1 MLSTEDCKQELEIS
15 VPWEEV
21 AQETGRIVKAIRGNA
36 KIPGFRPGKAPDT
49 IVRSRYQKEIR
60 QEIID
65 KLVPRFFWEH
75 AQEQKLRVVGSPQ
88 VDDVHLENGEAMRFR
103 AEFEVYPDFELG
115 DYRRIEVPFREP
127 EVSEEDVEQ
136 EIEQIREKHASF
148 RNLDARPLAD
158 GDIAVLS
165 LKGVSDDDDVP
176 PIEQEETT
184 LTIGEGETLPKFNE
198 HLRGKSPGDEVDF
211 EVRYP
216 DDFSSPKLAGKT
228 VSFHAEVKGLR
239 EKELPELNDDFATDL
254 GDFRTL
260 EEVRRHIRELIE
272 NQRRRQATEA
282 AQEALIDEMIKRH
295 HFPVPEG
302 LVERQIASRLERQL
316 RSLKQQGVD
325 VEKLDWDWDKV
336 RDAERER
343 AVRDVKAGLLL
354 ERIAQA
360 ENISASSEEIDEQ
373 VKRYAE
379 QTKQS
384 PAAAR
389 KKLAEEGALDRM
401 QVQMSNDKTLSFLF
415 DEAEKVDQ
423 EVEAT

>member
-1 MLSTEDCKQELEIS
+1 MSSTESCKQELEIS

-21 AQETGRIVKAIRGNA
+21 EQETGRIVKAIRGNA

-65 KLVPRFFWEH
+65 KLVPRFFWEQ
-75 AQEQKLRVVGSPQ
+75 AQQQNLRVVGSPQ
-88 VDDVHLENGEAMRFR
+88 VDDLHLENGEAMRFR
-103 AEFEVYPDFELG
+103 AAFEVYPDFELG
-115 DYRRIEVPFREP
+115 DYRRLEVPFREP
-127 EVSEEDVEQ
+127 EVSEEEVEQ
-136 EIEQIREKHASF
+136 ELEQFRERHASF
-148 RNLDARPLAD
+148 RNLDPRPLAD
-158 GDIAVLS
+158 GDIAVLL
-165 LKGVSDDDDVP
+165 LKGTSEEDVP
-176 PIEQEETT
+176 SIEQEETT
-184 LTIGEGETLPKFNE
+184 LTIGDDETLPEFNE

-216 DDFSSPKLAGKT
+216 DDFSNQKLAGKT

-260 EEVRRHIRELIE
+260 EEVRRHIHELIE

-282 AQEALIDEMIKRH
+282 AQEALIDELIKRH
-295 HFPVPEG
+295 DFPVPEG
-302 LVERQIASRLERQL
+302 LVDRQIASRLERQL

-325 VEKLDWDWDKV
+325 VSKLDWDWDKV
-336 RDAERER
+336 RDEERER
-343 AVRDVKAGLLL
+343 ASRDVKASLLL
-354 ERIAQA
+354 ERIAKA
-360 ENISASSEEIDEQ
+360 ENISAGSEEIDEQ

-384 PAAAR
+384 PATAR
-389 KKLAEEGALDRM
+389 KKLAEDGALDRM

-423 EVEAT
+423 EAEAT

>member
-1 MLSTEDCKQELEIS
+1 MSSTESCKQELEIS

-21 AQETGRIVKAIRGNA
+21 EQETGRVVKAIRGNA

-65 KLVPRFFWEH
+65 KLVPRFFWEQ
-75 AQEQKLRVVGSPQ
+75 AQQQNLRVVGSPQ
-88 VDDVHLENGEAMRFR
+88 VDDLHLENGETMRFR

-115 DYRRIEVPFREP
+115 DYRRLEVPYREP
-127 EVSEEDVEQ
+127 QVSEEEVAQELEQ
-136 EIEQIREKHASF
+136 LRERHASF
-148 RNLDARPLAD
+148 RNLDPRPLAD

-165 LKGVSDDDDVP
+165 LKGTSQDGAP

-184 LTIGEGETLPKFNE
+184 VTIGNEETLPEFND

-216 DDFSSPKLAGKT
+216 DDFSNRTLAGKT
-228 VSFHAEVKGLR
+228 FSFHAEVKGLR
-239 EKELPELNDDFATDL
+239 EKDLPELNDDFAADF

-260 EEVRRHIRELIE
+260 EEVRRHMHELVE

-282 AQEALIDEMIKRH
+282 AQEALIDELIKRH
-295 HFPVPEG
+295 DFPIPEG
-302 LVERQIASRLERQL
+302 LVDRQVASRLERQL

-325 VEKLDWDWDKV
+325 VSKLDWDWDKV

-343 AVRDVKAGLLL
+343 ASRDVKASLLL
-354 ERIAQA
+354 ERIAKA
-360 ENISASSEEIDEQ
+360 ENISAGSEEIDEQ

-384 PAAAR
+384 PATAR
-389 KKLAEEGALDRM
+389 KKLAEDGALDRI

-423 EVEAT
+423 EVGAT

>member
-1 MLSTEDCKQELEIS
+1 MLSTEGCKQELEIS
-15 VPWEEV
+15 VPWEDVE
-21 AQETGRIVKAIRGNA
+21 QETGRIVKAIRGNA

-88 VDDVHLENGEAMRFR
+88 VNDVHLENGEAMRFR

-115 DYRRIEVPFREP
+115 DYRRIKVPFREP

-136 EIEQIREKHASF
+136 EIEQIRERHASF

-165 LKGVSDDDDVP
+165 LKGISDDDDVP

-184 LTIGEGETLPKFNE
+184 LKIGEGETLPEFNE

-239 EKELPELNDDFATDL
+239 EKELPELNDDFAADL
-254 GDFRTL
+254 GDFHTL
-260 EEVRRHIRELIE
+260 EEVRRHIRELID

-295 HFPVPEG
+295 DFPVPEG

-343 AVRDVKAGLLL
+343 AVRDVKASLLL

-389 KKLAEEGALDRM
+389 KKLAEDGALDRM

>member
-1 MLSTEDCKQELEIS
+1 MPATESCKRELEIS

-21 AQETGRIVKAIRGNA
+21 EQETGRIVKALRGGA
-36 KIPGFRPGKAPDT
+36 KIPGFRPGKAPDS

-65 KLVPRFFWEH
+65 KLVPRFFLEQ
-75 AQEQKLRVVGSPQ
+75 AQQQKLRVVGSPQ
-88 VDDVHLENGEAMRFR
+88 VGDLHLENGEAMRFH
-103 AEFEVYPDFELG
+103 AEFEVYPEFELA
-115 DYRRIEVPFREP
+115 DYRRLEVPFREP
-127 EVSEEDVEQ
+127 EVSEEEVAQELEQ
-136 EIEQIREKHASF
+136 LRERHAGF
-148 RNLDARPLAD
+148 RNLDSRPLAD

-165 LKGVSDDDDVP
+165 LRGTSKDGAP

-184 LTIGEGETLPKFNE
+184 VTIGNEETLPEFNE
-198 HLRGKSPGDEVDF
+198 HLRGKSPGDELDF
-211 EVRYP
+211 DVRYP
-216 DDFSSPKLAGKT
+216 EDFSNRTLAGKT
-228 VSFHAEVKGLR
+228 FSFHAQVKGLR
-239 EKELPELNDDFATDL
+239 EKELPELNDDFAADL

-260 EEVRRHIRELIE
+260 EEVRRHLHELVE

-282 AQEALIDEMIKRH
+282 AQEALINELIKRH
-295 HFPVPEG
+295 DFPVPEE
-302 LVERQIASRLERQL
+302 LVDRQIASRLERQL

-325 VEKLDWDWDKV
+325 VSKLDWDWDKV
-336 RDAERER
+336 RDAERDS
-343 AVRDVKAGLLL
+343 AVRDVKASLLL

-379 QTKQS
+379 QTRQS

-389 KKLAEEGALDRM
+389 EKLAEEGALDRM
-401 QVQMSNDKTLSFLF
+401 QAQMSNNKTLSFLL
-415 DEAEKVDQ
+415 DEAEKVDH

>member
-1 MLSTEDCKQELEIS
+1 MSSTESCKQELEIS

-21 AQETGRIVKAIRGNA
+21 EQETGRVVKAIRGNA

-65 KLVPRFFWEH
+65 KLVPRFFWEQ
-75 AQEQKLRVVGSPQ
+75 AQQQNLRVVGSPQ
-88 VDDVHLENGEAMRFR
+88 VDDLHLENGETMRFR

-115 DYRRIEVPFREP
+115 DYRRLEVPYREP
-127 EVSEEDVEQ
+127 QVSEEEVAQELEQ
-136 EIEQIREKHASF
+136 LRERHASF
-148 RNLDARPLAD
+148 RNLDPRPLAD

-165 LKGVSDDDDVP
+165 LKGTSQDGAP

-184 LTIGEGETLPKFNE
+184 VTIGNEETLPEFND

-216 DDFSSPKLAGKT
+216 DDFSNRTLAGKT
-228 VSFHAEVKGLR
+228 FSFHAEVKGLR
-239 EKELPELNDDFATDL
+239 EKDLPELNDDFAADL

-260 EEVRRHIRELIE
+260 EEVRRHMHELVE

-282 AQEALIDEMIKRH
+282 AQEALIDELIKRH
-295 HFPVPEG
+295 DFPIPEG
-302 LVERQIASRLERQL
+302 LVDRQVASRLERQL

-325 VEKLDWDWDKV
+325 VSKLDWDWDKV

-343 AVRDVKAGLLL
+343 ASRDVKASLLL
-354 ERIAQA
+354 ERIAKA
-360 ENISASSEEIDEQ
+360 ENISAGSEEIDEQ

-384 PAAAR
+384 PATAR
-389 KKLAEEGALDRM
+389 KKLAEDGALDRI

-423 EVEAT
+423 EVGAT

>member
-1 MLSTEDCKQELEIS
+1 MLSTEGCKQELEIS
-15 VPWEEV
+15 VPWEDVE
-21 AQETGRIVKAIRGNA
+21 QETGRIVKAIRGKA

-88 VDDVHLENGEAMRFR
+88 VGDVQLENGEAMRFR

-136 EIEQIREKHASF
+136 EIEQIRERHASF

-165 LKGVSDDDDVP
+165 LKGISDDEDVP

-184 LTIGEGETLPKFNE
+184 LTIGEGETLPEFNE
-198 HLRGKSPGDEVDF
+198 HLRGRSPGDEVDF

-239 EKELPELNDDFATDL
+239 EKELPELNDDFAADL

-260 EEVRRHIRELIE
+260 EEVHRHIRELIE

-295 HFPVPEG
+295 DFPVPDG

-389 KKLAEEGALDRM
+389 KKLAEDGALDRM

>member
-1 MLSTEDCKQELEIS
+1 MSSTESCKQELEIS

-21 AQETGRIVKAIRGNA
+21 EQETGRIVKAIRGNA

-65 KLVPRFFWEH
+65 KLVPRFFWEQ
-75 AQEQKLRVVGSPQ
+75 AQRQNLRVVGSPQ
-88 VDDVHLENGEAMRFR
+88 VDDLHLENDEAMRFR

-127 EVSEEDVEQ
+127 EVSEEEVEQ
-136 EIEQIREKHASF
+136 ELQQIREQHASF
-148 RNLDARPLAD
+148 RNLDPRPLAD

-165 LKGVSDDDDVP
+165 LKGTSGDDLP

-184 LTIGEGETLPKFNE
+184 LTIGDDETLPEFNE

-216 DDFSSPKLAGKT
+216 DDFSNQKLAGKMIP
-228 VSFHAEVKGLR
+228 FHAEVKGLR
-239 EKELPELNDDFATDL
+239 EKELPELNDDFAADL

-260 EEVRRHIRELIE
+260 EEVRRHIHELIE

-282 AQEALIDEMIKRH
+282 AQEALIDELIKRH
-295 HFPVPEG
+295 DFPVPEG
-302 LVERQIASRLERQL
+302 LVDRQVASRLERQL

-325 VEKLDWDWDKV
+325 VSKLDWDWDKV

-343 AVRDVKAGLLL
+343 AVRDVKASLLL

-360 ENISASSEEIDEQ
+360 ENISTSSEEIDEQ

-384 PAAAR
+384 PATAR
-389 KKLAEEGALDRM
+389 KKLAEDGALDRI

>member
-1 MLSTEDCKQELEIS
+1 MLSTEGCKQELEIS
-15 VPWEEV
+15 VPWEDVE
-21 AQETGRIVKAIRGNA
+21 QETGRIVKAIRGNA

-88 VDDVHLENGEAMRFR
+88 VGDVQLENGEAMRFR

-136 EIEQIREKHASF
+136 EIEQIRERHASF

-165 LKGVSDDDDVP
+165 LKGISDDEDVP

-184 LTIGEGETLPKFNE
+184 LTIGEGETLPEFNE
-198 HLRGKSPGDEVDF
+198 HLRGRSPGDEVDF

-239 EKELPELNDDFATDL
+239 EKELPELNDDFAADL

-260 EEVRRHIRELIE
+260 EEVHRHIRELIE

-295 HFPVPEG
+295 DFPVPDG

-389 KKLAEEGALDRM
+389 KKLAEDGALDRM

>member
-1 MLSTEDCKQELEIS
+1 MSSTESCKQELEIS

-21 AQETGRIVKAIRGNA
+21 EQETGRVVKAIRGNA

-65 KLVPRFFWEH
+65 KLVPRFFWEQ
-75 AQEQKLRVVGSPQ
+75 AQQQNLRVVGSPQ
-88 VDDVHLENGEAMRFR
+88 VDDLHLENGEAMRFR

-115 DYRRIEVPFREP
+115 DYRRLEVPFREP
-127 EVSEEDVEQ
+127 EVSEEEVEQ
-136 EIEQIREKHASF
+136 ELQRIREQHASF
-148 RNLDARPLAD
+148 RNLDPRPLAD

-165 LKGVSDDDDVP
+165 LKGTSKDDLP

-184 LTIGEGETLPKFNE
+184 LTIGDDETLPEFNE

-216 DDFSSPKLAGKT
+216 DDFSNQKLAGKMIP
-228 VSFHAEVKGLR
+228 FHAEVKGLR
-239 EKELPELNDDFATDL
+239 EKELPELNDDFAADV

-260 EEVRRHIRELIE
+260 EEVRRHIHELIE

-282 AQEALIDEMIKRH
+282 AQEALIDELIKRH
-295 HFPVPEG
+295 DFPVPEG
-302 LVERQIASRLERQL
+302 LVDRQIASRLERQL

-325 VEKLDWDWDKV
+325 VSKLDWDWDKV

-343 AVRDVKAGLLL
+343 AVRDVKASLLL

-384 PAAAR
+384 PATAR
-389 KKLAEEGALDRM
+389 KKLAEDGALDRI

>member
-1 MLSTEDCKQELEIS
+1 MSSTESCKQELEIS

-21 AQETGRIVKAIRGNA
+21 EQETGRVVKAIRGNA

-65 KLVPRFFWEH
+65 KLVPRFFWEQ
-75 AQEQKLRVVGSPQ
+75 AQQQNLRVVGSPQ
-88 VDDVHLENGEAMRFR
+88 VDDLHLENGETMRFR

-115 DYRRIEVPFREP
+115 DYRRLEVPYREP
-127 EVSEEDVEQ
+127 EVSEEEVEQ
-136 EIEQIREKHASF
+136 ELQQIREQHASF
-148 RNLDARPLAD
+148 RNLDPRPLAD

-165 LKGVSDDDDVP
+165 LKGTSKDDVP
-176 PIEQEETT
+176 PLEQEETT
-184 LTIGEGETLPKFNE
+184 LTIGEGETLPEFND

-216 DDFSSPKLAGKT
+216 DDFSNPKLAGKT

-239 EKELPELNDDFATDL
+239 EKELPELNDDFAADV

-282 AQEALIDEMIKRH
+282 AQEALIDELIKRH
-295 HFPVPEG
+295 DFPIPEG
-302 LVERQIASRLERQL
+302 LVDRQVASRLERQL

-325 VEKLDWDWDKV
+325 VSKLDWDWDKV

-343 AVRDVKAGLLL
+343 AVRDVKASLLL

-384 PAAAR
+384 PATAR
-389 KKLAEEGALDRM
+389 KKLAEDGALDRI

-423 EVEAT
+423 EVGAT

>member
-1 MLSTEDCKQELEIS
+1 LSSTKSCKQELEIS

-21 AQETGRIVKAIRGNA
+21 EQETGRIVKAIRGNA

-65 KLVPRFFWEH
+65 KLVPRFFWEQ
-75 AQEQKLRVVGSPQ
+75 AQQQNLRVVGSPQ
-88 VDDVHLENGEAMRFR
+88 VDDLHLENGEAMRFR

-115 DYRRIEVPFREP
+115 DYRRLEVPFREP
-127 EVSEEDVEQ
+127 EVSEEEVEQ
-136 EIEQIREKHASF
+136 ELQRIREQHASF
-148 RNLDARPLAD
+148 RNLDPRPLAD

-165 LKGVSDDDDVP
+165 LKGTSQDGAP

-184 LTIGEGETLPKFNE
+184 VTIGNEETLPEFNE

-216 DDFSSPKLAGKT
+216 DDFSNRTLAGKSF
-228 VSFHAEVKGLR
+228 SFHAEVKGLR
-239 EKELPELNDDFATDL
+239 EKELPELNDDFAADL

-260 EEVRRHIRELIE
+260 EEVRRHMHELIE

-282 AQEALIDEMIKRH
+282 AQEALIDELIKGH
-295 HFPVPEG
+295 DFPVPEG
-302 LVERQIASRLERQL
+302 LVDRQIATRLERQL

-325 VEKLDWDWDKV
+325 VSKLDWDWDKV
-336 RDAERER
+336 RDEERER
-343 AVRDVKAGLLL
+343 ASRDVKASLLL
-354 ERIAQA
+354 ERIAKA

-389 KKLAEEGALDRM
+389 EKLAEEGALDRM

>member
-1 MLSTEDCKQELEIS
+1 MPATESCKRELEIS
-15 VPWEEV
+15 VPWEQVE
-21 AQETGRIVKAIRGNA
+21 QETGRIVKAIRGGA

-65 KLVPRFFWEH
+65 KLVPRFFWEQ
-75 AQEQKLRVVGSPQ
+75 AQQQNLRVVGSPQ
-88 VDDVHLENGEAMRFR
+88 VGDLHLENGEAMRFR

-127 EVSEEDVEQ
+127 EVSEEEVAQELEQ
-136 EIEQIREKHASF
+136 LREQHAGF
-148 RNLDARPLAD
+148 RNLDPRPLAD

-165 LKGVSDDDDVP
+165 LQGTSEDGLP

-184 LTIGEGETLPKFNE
+184 VTIGSEETLPEFNE
-198 HLRGKSPGDEVDF
+198 HLRGKSPGDELDF
-211 EVRYP
+211 DVRYP
-216 DDFSSPKLAGKT
+216 EDFSNRTLAGKRF
-228 VSFHAEVKGLR
+228 SFHAQVKGLR
-239 EKELPELNDDFATDL
+239 EKELPELNDDFAADL

-260 EEVRRHIRELIE
+260 EEVRRHMHELIE

-282 AQEALIDEMIKRH
+282 AQEALIDELIKRH
-295 HFPVPEG
+295 DFPVPEE
-302 LVERQIASRLERQL
+302 LVDRQIASRLERQL

-325 VEKLDWDWDKV
+325 VSKLDWDWDKV
-336 RDAERER
+336 RDEERER
-343 AVRDVKAGLLL
+343 ASRDVKASLLL
-354 ERIAQA
+354 ERIAKA
-360 ENISASSEEIDEQ
+360 ENISAGSEEIDEQ

-379 QTKQS
+379 QTRQS

-389 KKLAEEGALDRM
+389 KKLADDGALDRV
-401 QVQMSNDKTLSFLF
+401 QVQMSNNKTLSFLL
-415 DEAEKVDQ
+415 DEAEKVDH

>member
-1 MLSTEDCKQELEIS
+1 MSSTESCKQELEIS
-15 VPWEEV
+15 VPWEQVE
-21 AQETGRIVKAIRGNA
+21 QETGRIVKAIRGSA

-65 KLVPRFFWEH
+65 KLVPRFFWEQ
-75 AQEQKLRVVGSPQ
+75 AQQQNLRVVGSPQ
-88 VDDVHLENGEAMRFR
+88 VGDLHLESGEAMRFH

-127 EVSEEDVEQ
+127 QVSEEEVAQELEQ
-136 EIEQIREKHASF
+136 LRERHASF
-148 RNLDARPLAD
+148 RNLDPRPLAD
-158 GDIAVLS
+158 GDIAVLL
-165 LKGVSDDDDVP
+165 LKGTSKEDVP
-176 PIEQEETT
+176 SIEQEETT
-184 LTIGEGETLPKFNE
+184 LTIGDGKTLPEFNE

-216 DDFSSPKLAGKT
+216 DDFSNQKLAGKT

-239 EKELPELNDDFATDL
+239 EKELPELNDDFAADL

-260 EEVRRHIRELIE
+260 EEVRRHMHELIE

-282 AQEALIDEMIKRH
+282 AQEALIDALIKGH
-295 HFPVPEG
+295 DFPVPEG
-302 LVERQIASRLERQL
+302 LVDRQIASRLERQL

-325 VEKLDWDWDKV
+325 VSKLDWDWDKV
-336 RDAERER
+336 HDEERER
-343 AVRDVKAGLLL
+343 ASRDVKASLLL
-354 ERIAQA
+354 ERIAKA
-360 ENISASSEEIDEQ
+360 ENISAGPEEIDEQ

-384 PAAAR
+384 PVAAR
-389 KKLAEEGALDRM
+389 KKLAEDGALDRM

>member
-1 MLSTEDCKQELEIS
+1 LSSTESCKQELEIS

-21 AQETGRIVKAIRGNA
+21 EQETGRIVKAIRGNA

-65 KLVPRFFWEH
+65 KLVPRFFWEQ
-75 AQEQKLRVVGSPQ
+75 AQQQNLRVVGSPQ
-88 VDDVHLENGEAMRFR
+88 VDDLHLENGEAMRFR

-115 DYRRIEVPFREP
+115 DYRRLEVPFREP
-127 EVSEEDVEQ
+127 QVSEEEVAQELEQ
-136 EIEQIREKHASF
+136 LRERHASF
-148 RNLDARPLAD
+148 RNLDPRPLAD

-165 LKGVSDDDDVP
+165 LKGTSQDGAP

-184 LTIGEGETLPKFNE
+184 VTIGNEETLPEFNE

-216 DDFSSPKLAGKT
+216 DDFSNRTLAGKSF
-228 VSFHAEVKGLR
+228 SFHAEVKGLR
-239 EKELPELNDDFATDL
+239 EKELPELNDDFAADL

-260 EEVRRHIRELIE
+260 EEVRRHMHELIE

-282 AQEALIDEMIKRH
+282 AQEALIDELIKGH
-295 HFPVPEG
+295 DFPVPEG
-302 LVERQIASRLERQL
+302 LVDRQIATRLERQL

-325 VEKLDWDWDKV
+325 VSKLDWDWDKV
-336 RDAERER
+336 RDEERER
-343 AVRDVKAGLLL
+343 ASRDVKASLLL
-354 ERIAQA
+354 ERIAKA

-384 PAAAR
+384 PATAR
-389 KKLAEEGALDRM
+389 KKLAEDGALDRI

>member
-1 MLSTEDCKQELEIS
+1 MSSTVSCKQELEIS

-21 AQETGRIVKAIRGNA
+21 EQETGRIVKAIRGNA

-65 KLVPRFFWEH
+65 KLVPRFFWEQ
-75 AQEQKLRVVGSPQ
+75 AQQQNLRVVGSPQ
-88 VDDVHLENGEAMRFR
+88 VDDLHLENGEAMRFR

-136 EIEQIREKHASF
+136 ELEQIRERHASV
-148 RNLDARPLAD
+148 RNLDARPLTD

-165 LKGVSDDDDVP
+165 LKGTSKDDDVP

-184 LTIGEGETLPKFNE
+184 LTIGEGETLPEFND

-216 DDFSSPKLAGKT
+216 DDFSNPKLAGKT

-239 EKELPELNDDFATDL
+239 EKELPELNDDFAADV

-282 AQEALIDEMIKRH
+282 AQEALIDDLIKRH
-295 HFPVPEG
+295 DFPIPEE
-302 LVERQIASRLERQL
+302 LVHRQVASRLERQL

-325 VEKLDWDWDKV
+325 VSKLDWDWDKV

-343 AVRDVKAGLLL
+343 ASRDVKASLLL

-389 KKLAEEGALDRM
+389 KKLAEDGALDRI

>member
-1 MLSTEDCKQELEIS
+1 MLSTEGCKQELEIS
-15 VPWEEV
+15 VPWEDVE
-21 AQETGRIVKAIRGNA
+21 QETGRIVKSIRGNA

-136 EIEQIREKHASF
+136 EIEQIRERHASF

-165 LKGVSDDDDVP
+165 LKGISDDEDVP

-184 LTIGEGETLPKFNE
+184 LTIGEGETLPEFNE
-198 HLRGKSPGDEVDF
+198 HLRGRSPGDEVDF

-354 ERIAQA
+354 ERIARA

-384 PAAAR
+384 PATAR
-389 KKLAEEGALDRM
+389 KKLADDGALDRM